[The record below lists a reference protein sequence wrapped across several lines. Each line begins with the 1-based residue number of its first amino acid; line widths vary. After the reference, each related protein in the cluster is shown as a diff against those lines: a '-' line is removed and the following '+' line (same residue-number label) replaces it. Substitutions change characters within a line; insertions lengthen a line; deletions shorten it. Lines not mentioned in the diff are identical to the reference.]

1 MNEEQ
6 LDSLAPEIPMQL
18 PLFLTND
25 LIIFPGVLSPIIVQE
40 NDAIQLFNEVLTS
53 ENKLLTVA
61 LKKPGKEPGER
72 VEEPY
77 PIGCVA
83 LVLKMAR
90 VPDGSIRLLLQGLG
104 RVKIKNIEQ
113 SPTGVKVV
121 SMAHV
126 KPVRAKGI
134 RVEALARN
142 LKEEFSEIIDKAQQ
156 LPAEMKVALININ
169 DPGALADF
177 ITSNLNIKPDER
189 QEILSA
195 VDVEERLA
203 KVSKLVTKEL
213 QIIRLG
219 SQIQSEVSATI
230 EKNQREYFLREQL
243 KAIRRELGEDQ
254 ENTDITELMERL
266 EELDAPE
273 KVKETAEKE
282 IERLKRMNPAAADY
296 NVSRNYIDW
305 ILDLPWNE
313 SSEDRIE
320 IAIAK
325 RILNRDHYGLN
336 DVKERILEY
345 LAVRKLKPEGRGSIL
360 CFVGPPGVG
369 KTSIG
374 KSIASA
380 MGRKFVRMSLGGMR
394 DEAEIRGH
402 RRTYIGALPGRIIQ
416 NLKRA
421 GTNNPVFMLD
431 EIDKL
436 GTDFRGDPSSA
447 MLEVLDPEQNFAF
460 QDNYLELD
468 FDLSKVMF
476 ITTANH
482 LETIPSPLRD
492 RMEII
497 KLPGYITPEKVQI
510 ARRYLLPRQIEQN
523 GLSSRQL
530 SFTDKALER
539 TAVYYTREAGVRTLE
554 RTIGRVCRK
563 VAVKVAAGESGKTR
577 ITTRNLQDFLGAPKV
592 MPELYQRKP
601 QVGVATGLAWT
612 PVGGVL
618 LRIEAISMPG
628 EGHIK
633 ITGRLGEVMM
643 ESASIAMS
651 LIKHQADK
659 LKIPYEMF
667 KSNDVHIHIPEGA
680 TPKDGPSA
688 GITIT
693 TALASLFTGR
703 PIRHDIAMTGEITLE
718 GEVLPIGGLREK
730 SVAAARGHMKMIV
743 CPSANQV
750 DLEEIPD
757 IVREKLEFKFVETI
771 DEVLR
776 MMLLPKPK
784 RKSSRAA

>member
-1 MNEEQ
+1 MPDMCRDFSRFIYPSGRKPSPAALKYQSPEDYMNEEQ

-25 LIIFPGVLSPIIVQE
+25 LIIFPGVLSPIIDQE
-40 NDAIQLFNEVLTS
+40 NDATQLFKEVLTT

-266 EELDAPE
+266 DELDAPE

-416 NLKRA
+416 N
-421 GTNNPVFMLD
+421 
-431 EIDKL
+431 
-436 GTDFRGDPSSA
+436 
-447 MLEVLDPEQNFAF
+447 
-460 QDNYLELD
+460 
-468 FDLSKVMF
+468 
-476 ITTANH
+476 
-482 LETIPSPLRD
+482 
-492 RMEII
+492 
-497 KLPGYITPEKVQI
+497 
-510 ARRYLLPRQIEQN
+510 
-523 GLSSRQL
+523 
-530 SFTDKALER
+530 
-539 TAVYYTREAGVRTLE
+539 
-554 RTIGRVCRK
+554 
-563 VAVKVAAGESGKTR
+563 
-577 ITTRNLQDFLGAPKV
+577 
-592 MPELYQRKP
+592 
-601 QVGVATGLAWT
+601 
-612 PVGGVL
+612 
-618 LRIEAISMPG
+618 
-628 EGHIK
+628 
-633 ITGRLGEVMM
+633 
-643 ESASIAMS
+643 
-651 LIKHQADK
+651 
-659 LKIPYEMF
+659 
-667 KSNDVHIHIPEGA
+667 
-680 TPKDGPSA
+680 
-688 GITIT
+688 
-693 TALASLFTGR
+693 
-703 PIRHDIAMTGEITLE
+703 
-718 GEVLPIGGLREK
+718 
-730 SVAAARGHMKMIV
+730 
-743 CPSANQV
+743 
-750 DLEEIPD
+750 
-757 IVREKLEFKFVETI
+757 
-771 DEVLR
+771 
-776 MMLLPKPK
+776 
-784 RKSSRAA
+784 